1 MTTRP
6 PVPGRTRTARLAL
19 LTTASALLLAAPASA
34 GLSGTSLYEGE
45 PMQGTVADEEFDL
58 QSALTGA
65 VVDGLGDVN
74 GDGRDDVAVSDQ
86 AESADFSAT
95 ARSRVIFGGQPSGVR
110 RTAALGSGG
119 FTIKARGSIT
129 GPTLTRAGDV
139 DADGYADVLVTSF
152 FAPPTLVYGSPST
165 AEVDI
170 MGEPSARFT
179 RVASASGTAPARGVG
194 DMDGDGYDDVVFP
207 RSPDTFFGSGRLAGA
222 TILYG
227 GPRVEQLDLAGE
239 DEPRVAVIASP
250 VPLGSVANVGD
261 VNADGLADA
270 LVAPDEG
277 NAGTLS
283 VVFGAET
290 REELDVE
297 NLGDRGQRI
306 VTEDDT
312 VKTPVDGVGDITGDG
327 IADIAYTPAYSDFAV
342 TVVPGRAAPGTI
354 DVASTPV
361 VRITNVFEATHSAA
375 GDQNRDGR
383 ADLVVRTAN
392 AEGTIGKL
400 RVIRGRPAPATIDA
414 RTQAEVPGLPDALLG
429 FTVRYS
435 IASAGDVD
443 GDRRPDLVLGATSL
457 PVGGKMFS
465 GGAYLLTH
473 GRDRVA
479 PRVFPPFTDVESGES
494 GPAFVPDRFTRA
506 AGSTLKYPQVEDA
519 ALTVTV
525 RRAGSGRLV
534 GFKLY
539 PTVAGGLD
547 LAFDGRLIGL
557 PLTPGDYTADLV
569 PVDASLNPG
578 ERQRV
583 TFTITG

>member
-1 MTTRP
+1 MSARP
-6 PVPGRTRTARLAL
+6 RVPVHTRTARLAL
-19 LTTASALLLAAPASA
+19 LTTASALMLAAPAGA
-34 GLSGTSLYEGE
+34 ALSGTSLYEGE
-45 PMQGTVADEEFDL
+45 PMQGNVGGEEFNL

-74 GDGRDDVAVSDQ
+74 GDGRGDVAVSDQ

-95 ARSRVIFGGQPSGVR
+95 ARSRVVFGGQPSEVR

-119 FTIKARGSIT
+119 FTIKARGAII
-129 GPTLTRAGDV
+129 GPTMTRAGDV
-139 DADGYADVLVTSF
+139 DGDGYADVLVTSF
-152 FAPPTLVYGSPST
+152 FGPPTLVYGSPST
-165 AEVDI
+165 TEVDI
-170 MGEPSARFT
+170 TGEPSARFT
-179 RVASASGTAPARGVG
+179 RVSSAAGTPARGVG

-207 RSPDTFFGSGRLAGA
+207 RSPDIFFGGDRIAGA
-222 TILYG
+222 SILYG
-227 GPRVEQLDLAGE
+227 GPRVEQLDLADE

-250 VPLGSVANVGD
+250 LPLGSVASLGD

-277 NAGTLS
+277 DAGTLS
-283 VVFGAET
+283 VVFGSAT
-290 REELDVE
+290 REALDVE

-312 VKTPVDGVGDITGDG
+312 VKTPIDGVGDVTGDG
-327 IADIAYTPAYSDFAV
+327 IADIAYTPTYSDFAV

-354 DVASTPV
+354 DVAATPV
-361 VRITNVFEATHSAA
+361 VRITNVFEAAHSAA

-414 RTQAEVPGLPDALLG
+414 RAQAEVPGLPDALLG

-443 GDRRPDLVLGATSL
+443 GDRRPDLVLGATGL
-457 PVGGKMFS
+457 PVGGKLFS

-479 PRVFPPFTDVESGES
+479 PRVFPPFTDVDTGES
-494 GPAFVPDRFTRA
+494 GPAFAPDRFTRA

-525 RRAGSGRLV
+525 RRAGRGRLV
-534 GFKLY
+534 GIKLY

-557 PLTPGDYTADLV
+557 PLTPGEYTADLV
-569 PVDASLNPG
+569 PIDASLNRG
-578 ERQRV
+578 ESQRV